1 MIFLLISI
9 LYSQS
14 GWGPEIVAVYR
25 DSMPFYTSYMLRPQI
40 AAFGDTLHLTW
51 CAWIR
56 DSANYPC
63 DEIFYTRSLD
73 CGNTW
78 EPPRIISKLD
88 SVDSQ
93 SPSICVNGN
102 SVHVTWKEGNYSF
115 KYRRS
120 LDGGETWGNI
130 ETLIPAGRSRGG
142 CISNKGDTLVI
153 ALAGLSVDSFKT
165 WFRKS
170 LNNGLF
176 WSAPVLIDFKTVG
189 FIKIGINPPYV
200 HIVGQK
206 YVDTLD
212 LHEIYY
218 IRSPDLG
225 NTWDKD
231 TAISEIGYDSGQWPS
246 LYVSGSNVYVTWF
259 DYKYTPYAW
268 TGDIFLRISKD
279 NGFTW
284 EAIRETVSVSH
295 LATQSS
301 VCGIDHQIHI
311 VWVEELTHYNQ
322 ELYYRWASGYG
333 FKWSSIERLT
343 YADGWSLYPSLA
355 YSNGKLHLV
364 WVDERNGAVG
374 IYYRQ
379 KSLTEVYEKFKINY
393 DTIKFCSNFMSN
405 YLIFELHD
413 KKVSNIEIFD
423 ISGRKLKGDIKK
435 ADGAKYILNLRGY
448 PSGIYFIYL
457 NDKNK
462 IKLIKGR

>member
-102 SVHVTWKEGNYSF
+102 SVHVTWKEENYSF

-153 ALAGLSVDSFKT
+153 AVAGLSVDSFKT

-284 EAIRETVSVSH
+284 EAIRETVSTSH

-311 VWVEELTHYNQ
+311 VWVEELTHYNK

-333 FKWSSIERLT
+333 FKWSQIERLT

-364 WVDERNGAVG
+364 WVDERNGAD

-379 KSLTEVYEKFKINY
+379 KILTNITEIKKSNKNIKLFLSPFLMNKIVLKEKTDVRIFDLISREKFKGKDNFINAEKWTNGVY
-393 DTIKFCSNFMSN
+393 FLEIK
-405 YLIFELHD
+405 D
-413 KKVSNIEIFD
+413 KKFKI
-423 ISGRKLKGDIKK
+423 LKI
-435 ADGAKYILNLRGY
+435 R
-448 PSGIYFIYL
+448 
-457 NDKNK
+457 
-462 IKLIKGR
+462 R